1 MKIVSALIVLLA
13 MQGCV
18 QWQHVALYDVPQ
30 AETIDDGLHGFSA
43 PMIWQEQLTSEV
55 WVTPEKRCIEMQLK
69 NDQPAKGQ
77 NYLHLKWNKQAGGC
91 PWLGM
96 GFGWDGWSGKDLS
109 MIVND
114 GMLSFQVKSYSGKP
128 LKTGLPGALGFED
141 FAGNQSFVG
150 MFGKYVVGG
159 AIGKEWVAM
168 QIPLKDILAQNPEID
183 ATAIKQL
190 IFTLE
195 SEGEIGI
202 DEMVIQPINPKQ

>member
-1 MKIVSALIVLLA
+1 MRLIFAFIALLA
-13 MQGCV
+13 MQSCV
-18 QWQHVALYDVPQ
+18 QWQPLSLYDAPLPEV
-30 AETIDDGLHGFSA
+30 ADDGLKGFSA
-43 PMIWQEQLTSEV
+43 PIIWQEQLTSEV
-55 WVTPEKRCIEMQLK
+55 WVTQEKRCIEMQLK
-69 NDQPAKGQ
+69 NEQAAKGQ

-109 MIVND
+109 MIAND
-114 GMLSFQVKSYSGKP
+114 GALTFQVKNFGGKP
-128 LKTGLPGALGFED
+128 LKSGLPGALGFED

-150 MFGKYVVGG
+150 MFGKYVTGG
-159 AIGKEWVAM
+159 AIGSDWVMM
-168 QIPLKDILAQNPEID
+168 QIPLADILAQNPEID

-202 DEMVIQPINPKQ
+202 DEMIIQPINLKK